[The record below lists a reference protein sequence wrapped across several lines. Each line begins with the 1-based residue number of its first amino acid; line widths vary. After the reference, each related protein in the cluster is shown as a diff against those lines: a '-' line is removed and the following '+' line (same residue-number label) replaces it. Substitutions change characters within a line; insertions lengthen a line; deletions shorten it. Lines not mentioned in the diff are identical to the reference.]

1 MTSIDDGLRP
11 DGDSEWSPIR
21 HPGLDS
27 SFLWNTLCHLQGVR
41 IVVLT
46 ADGRFVYADA
56 AVNARYAM
64 PGETIVGKQVADVV
78 EPELALE
85 LTKAARDV
93 VRLGEPVAVYWV
105 ARGLGICS
113 SAHPLPGSWCGQRLV
128 LVASHDKV
136 CGIRPSPADS
146 GIRVVRPIAKDLG
159 PLGVLT
165 RRELQILALIADGL
179 TSAQI
184 AERLER
190 SVKTVEW
197 HRVSIGQKLGLKTRV
212 DLAQIG
218 LIAGI
223 GGDLDRLRVA
233 AGFAGSDG
241 DEDATA
247 ERQGQAS
254 DSSRL

>member
-1 MTSIDDGLRP
+1 MTSNDDGFKPAP
-11 DGDSEWSPIR
+11 DSAWSPLD

-27 SFLWNTLCHLQGVR
+27 AFLWKTLCHQQGVR

-46 ADGRFVYADA
+46 ADGRFVFADE
-56 AVNARYAM
+56 AVNARYAP
-64 PGETIVGKQVADVV
+64 PGETVVGKQVADVV
-78 EPELALE
+78 EPKLAMELI
-85 LTKAARDV
+85 KVARDV
-93 VRLGEPVAVYWV
+93 VRHGEPVAVYWV

-113 SAHPLPGSWCGQRLV
+113 SAHPLPGSWRGQRLV

-136 CGIRPSPADS
+136 CGIRPSPTDS
-146 GIRVVRPIAKDLG
+146 GVRVVRPIAKDLG
-159 PLGVLT
+159 PLSVLT

-184 AERLER
+184 AERLGR

-197 HRVSIGQKLGLKTRV
+197 HRVSIGQKLGLKSRV

-223 GGDLDRLRVA
+223 GGDLDRLRAA
-233 AGFAGSDG
+233 AGFVGPNDEPSESEHEASGS
-241 DEDATA
+241 A
-247 ERQGQAS
+247 R
-254 DSSRL
+254 R